1 MSNDTTRFAPRSTSI
16 STSRWPTKPEPPVT
30 TQRAGTAGWRIAAAL
45 IWSCVQLGALAAAGI
60 VAQLSERPRTYLRS
74 KGVLAGS
81 SPVTR
86 YASPARVEMD
96 MSMDQSNSINCVK
109 GCDLRLRARARAR
122 SATERAR
129 IARARRPRPLS
140 LSSEIHNMLT
150 VMRLNA
156 RWASGARFRR
166 EIPLQAESPLTRG
179 LKALHDHLQGFC
191 DIRDVDTVRYLAP
204 FVAVVRS
211 ARASGPL
218 TGAALSSLHKFLL
231 YGFLSRHATRA
242 REAVDLVGAGIAGCV
257 FEETDSESDEVTLMK
272 LLELS
277 ALSLRCDAGI
287 LLSDLRIWEMF
298 QVGRRA
304 RPPPSPPLSP
314 RAQRLRAAG
323 VLSSLVPRAR
333 VRAAALDGRQH
344 ARAHRAAPLL
354 ARARSAAARH
364 AGSAGRAAARA
375 AARRGRGRHGVGRQR
390 RRRGLEPPVGPLE
403 RSRRRRAV
411 AAPVRH
417 DAGPDADQGHR
428 RAERGL
434 GPRQRDAFPRAF
446 SAAHPASRAASRRS
460 NVIAR
465 CVRRLRCASPTLG
478 SRRSRRRCSRSR
490 SSTLRSRRA
499 ARRSARRHRSSTP
512 SRASCASICC
522 TTLRPT
528 NRPSSRSR
536 SASCST
542 CSPRSRTT
550 SKSSS
555 KSSSRRSTS
564 ESSTAARRPRAAR
577 PRPRPGARPRAA
589 RARASPCSRPRCAF
603 CFLAARLL

>member
-1 MSNDTTRFAPRSTSI
+1 
-16 STSRWPTKPEPPVT
+16 
-30 TQRAGTAGWRIAAAL
+30 
-45 IWSCVQLGALAAAGI
+45 
-60 VAQLSERPRTYLRS
+60 
-74 KGVLAGS
+74 
-81 SPVTR
+81 
-86 YASPARVEMD
+86 

-122 SATERAR
+122 SVTERAR

-304 RPPPSPPLSP
+304 RPPPSPLRSLPSSTPP
-314 RAQRLRAAG
+314 RGRCAIESRAKSARPGCCARRPTTRSRTSCCSSSRACTIGCRAARRERRARRRPRCRA
-323 VLSSLVPRAR
+323 PRAR
-333 VRAAALDGRQH
+333 TTRSGETTST
-344 ARAHRAAPLL
+344 
-354 ARARSAAARH
+354 ARAR
-364 AGSAGRAAARA
+364 
-375 AARRGRGRHGVGRQR
+375 AARRPARAIPSPAR
-390 RRRGLEPPVGPLE
+390 RRRPRPA
-403 RSRRRRAV
+403 RRWARRRSG
-411 AAPVRH
+411 PP
-417 DAGPDADQGHR
+417 AGR
-428 RAERGL
+428 
-434 GPRQRDAFPRAF
+434 
-446 SAAHPASRAASRRS
+446 
-460 NVIAR
+460 
-465 CVRRLRCASPTLG
+465 T
-478 SRRSRRRCSRSR
+478 RSR
-490 SSTLRSRRA
+490 SS
-499 ARRSARRHRSSTP
+499 ST
-512 SRASCASICC
+512 
-522 TTLRPT
+522 
-528 NRPSSRSR
+528 
-536 SASCST
+536 
-542 CSPRSRTT
+542 
-550 SKSSS
+550 
-555 KSSSRRSTS
+555 
-564 ESSTAARRPRAAR
+564 
-577 PRPRPGARPRAA
+577 
-589 RARASPCSRPRCAF
+589 
-603 CFLAARLL
+603 